1 MSTDG
6 KGAPTYFASADEMQ
20 ALMAS
25 LKESDADAL
34 PTVEAKE
41 TKTSSA

>member
-6 KGAPTYFASADEMQ
+6 KGAPTYFASADELQ

-25 LKESDADAL
+25 LKEGDADVL
-34 PTVEAKE
+34 PTAKE
-41 TKTSSA
+41 IRTSSA